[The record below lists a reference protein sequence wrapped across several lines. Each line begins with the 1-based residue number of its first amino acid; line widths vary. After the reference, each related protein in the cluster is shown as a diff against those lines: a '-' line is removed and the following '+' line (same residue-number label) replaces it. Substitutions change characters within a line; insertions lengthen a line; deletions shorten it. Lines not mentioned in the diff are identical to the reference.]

1 MAVARSPLT
10 PRRARRPL
18 LTASLS
24 DPQPP
29 PAPAAAAAGG
39 ERAGKWL
46 HQQSS
51 VRPGYIRGYI
61 SPGGGGGGNTSGNCG
76 EKSEREENAE
86 KGTYCQRLLWL
97 RRRNKVVVV
106 LLELH
111 QEVHLAAGRCQK
123 GKFGS
128 DRCTQ
133 GGGGGGGWTHL
144 LPAKKWGQR
153 IQFWGSAV
161 HNKERCQPSDFSP
174 PPALEFWRRRGK
186 RIYQRSRFIQS
197 GLVSCPAESN
207 EPRLAADLSEA
218 PNIPPVVAKAP
229 SQCGQSFKSGNP
241 PTFQRKIL

>member
-1 MAVARSPLT
+1 MLLCMVVGVDVGLWLWPDHLSPHGGLAAHYSPLPCQT
-10 PRRARRPL
+10 HSHHQQQQQQEERELGSGSISRARCAL
-18 LTASLS
+18 DTLEGTSA
-24 DPQPP
+24 Q
-29 PAPAAAAAGG
+29 
-39 ERAGKWL
+39 EEE
-46 HQQSS
+46 
-51 VRPGYIRGYI
+51 
-61 SPGGGGGGNTSGNCG
+61 GGGNTSGNCG

-133 GGGGGGGWTHL
+133 GGGGGGRWTHL

-174 PPALEFWRRRGK
+174 LQHWNFGRGGGNVYIRDPDLYRAAWFLALPNPMNRVLLL
-186 RIYQRSRFIQS
+186 IYPKHQISP
-197 GLVSCPAESN
+197 L
-207 EPRLAADLSEA
+207 L
-218 PNIPPVVAKAP
+218 
-229 SQCGQSFKSGNP
+229 
-241 PTFQRKIL
+241 

>member
-1 MAVARSPLT
+1 MLLCMVVGVDVGLWLWPDHLSPHGGLAAHYSPLPCQT
-10 PRRARRPL
+10 HSHHQQQEERELGSGSISRARCAL
-18 LTASLS
+18 DTLEGTSA
-24 DPQPP
+24 QEEGE
-29 PAPAAAAAGG
+29 GG
-39 ERAGKWL
+39 THQEIVEKNQRERRM
-46 HQQSS
+46 Q
-51 VRPGYIRGYI
+51 R
-61 SPGGGGGGNTSGNCG
+61 
-76 EKSEREENAE
+76 

-174 PPALEFWRRRGK
+174 PPALDFRRR
-186 RIYQRSRFIQS
+186 R
-197 GLVSCPAESN
+197 A
-207 EPRLAADLSEA
+207 PR
-218 PNIPPVVAKAP
+218 V
-229 SQCGQSFKSGNP
+229 
-241 PTFQRKIL
+241 

>member
-10 PRRARRPL
+10 PRRACRPL

-29 PAPAAAAAGG
+29 PAAAAAAAGG

-61 SPGGGGGGNTSGNCG
+61 SPGGGGGGGNTSGNCG

-133 GGGGGGGWTHL
+133 GGGGGGGGWTHL

-174 PPALEFWRRRGK
+174 LQHWILGGGGGNVYIRDPDLYRAAWFLALPNPMNRVLLL
-186 RIYQRSRFIQS
+186 IYPKHQISP
-197 GLVSCPAESN
+197 L
-207 EPRLAADLSEA
+207 L
-218 PNIPPVVAKAP
+218 
-229 SQCGQSFKSGNP
+229 
-241 PTFQRKIL
+241 